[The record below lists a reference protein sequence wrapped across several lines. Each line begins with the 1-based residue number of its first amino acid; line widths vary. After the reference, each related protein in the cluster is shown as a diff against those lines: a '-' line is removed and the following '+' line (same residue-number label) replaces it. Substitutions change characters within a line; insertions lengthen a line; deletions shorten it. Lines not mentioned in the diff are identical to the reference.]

1 MTKKLTTIKK
11 DSMKKNVSFRLD
23 EETIKFISVI
33 AKNKK
38 KTKTEVLTEIIRI
51 AYVGLYS
58 KPAIELNKFYL
69 KLLKEDDAK
78 NNNKTKPKKRE

>member
-1 MTKKLTTIKK
+1 
-11 DSMKKNVSFRLD
+11 MKKNVSFRLD

-58 KPAIELNKFYL
+58 KPAIELNKIYI
-69 KLLKEDDAK
+69 KLLKYDEER
-78 NNNKTKPKKRE
+78 NKTKPKRE

>member
-1 MTKKLTTIKK
+1 MNSI
-11 DSMKKNVSFRLD
+11 KKNVSFRLD

-58 KPAIELNKFYL
+58 KPAIELNKIYI
-69 KLLKEDDAK
+69 KLLKYDEER
-78 NNNKTKPKKRE
+78 NKTKPKRE

>member
-11 DSMKKNVSFRLD
+11 DSIKKNVSFRLD

-58 KPAIELNKFYL
+58 KPAIELNKIYI
-69 KLLKEDDAK
+69 KLLKYDEER
-78 NNNKTKPKKRE
+78 NKTKPKRE

>member
-58 KPAIELNKFYL
+58 KPAIELNKIYI
-69 KLLKEDDAK
+69 KLLKYDEER
-78 NNNKTKPKKRE
+78 NKTKPKRE

>member
-38 KTKTEVLTEIIRI
+38 TTKTEVLTEIIRI

-58 KPAIELNKFYL
+58 KPAIELNKIYI
-69 KLLKEDDAK
+69 KLLKYDEER
-78 NNNKTKPKKRE
+78 NKTKPKRE